1 MSTRIY
7 LRNGLGKPDVTDFG
21 GASGELLI
29 DLQDKVIW
37 TLDGA
42 GTSVVQLGSDIS
54 TETID
59 WSQLDNV
66 PAEFPP
72 EMHRHEYDEIDNGKS
87 GQDAKTLNV
96 EIEEILEELANLES
110 EIGALQGNLTFA
122 GTVTMSNSQISQVTD
137 AGSAAGFS
145 VGAIPADPPAGSNNL
160 YFICEDGGVFD
171 GGTYNSGDWL
181 VSEGQGN
188 GWTGIH
194 FDATVS
200 VTWDEIGGKPTVF
213 PPDDHNQDISTIN
226 GLQDILD
233 GLSVDGHK
241 HEISDITNLQT
252 ELDSKASIISIS
264 GGTY

>member
-1 MSTRIY
+1 MATRIY
-7 LRNGLGKPDVTDFG
+7 LRHGLGKPDVSDFG
-21 GASGELLI
+21 GNGGEVLV
-29 DLQDKVIW
+29 DLQDKTLW
-37 TLDGA
+37 TLDAA

-66 PAEFPP
+66 PTEFNPAT
-72 EMHRHEYDEIDNGKS
+72 HRHEYTEIDNGKP
-87 GQDAKTLNV
+87 GGDAKTLDV
-96 EIEEILEELANLES
+96 EINNLLTELSNLAS

-122 GTVTMSNSQISQVTD
+122 GTVKMSNGTITQVTD
-137 AGSAAGFS
+137 AGQAAGFA
-145 VGAIPADPPAGSNNL
+145 VGAIPADPPSGSNNL
-160 YFICEDGGVFD
+160 YFICEDGGSFD
-171 GGTYNSGDWL
+171 GGVYNSGDWL
-181 VSEGQGN
+181 VSEGQGA

-200 VTWDEIGGKPTVF
+200 VNWGEIGNKPTVF

-233 GLSVDGHK
+233 DVSMDGHA
-241 HEISDITNLQT
+241 HEIDDVTGLKT
-252 ELDSKASIISIS
+252 ALDSKASIISIS

>member
-1 MSTRIY
+1 MATRIY

-21 GASGELLI
+21 GAQGELLI

-37 TLDGA
+37 TLDAA

-66 PAEFPP
+66 PTEFPP
-72 EMHRHEYDEIDNGKS
+72 EQHEHVYTEINNGKV
-87 GQDAKTLNV
+87 GQDAKDLET
-96 EIEEILEELANLES
+96 EISEILAELANLES

-122 GTVTMSNSQISQVTD
+122 GTVAMSTSTITQVTD
-137 AGSAAGFS
+137 AGADKGFS
-145 VGAIPADPPAGSNNL
+145 VGPIPADPPSGSDNL
-160 YFICEDGGVFD
+160 YFICEDGGIFD

-181 VSEGQGN
+181 VSEGQGK

-200 VTWDEIGGKPTVF
+200 VTWDEIGGKPLVF
-213 PPDDHNQDISTIN
+213 PPDDHNQEISTIN

-233 GLSVDGHK
+233 DLSVDGHT
-241 HEISDITNLQT
+241 HDISEINGLQA
-252 ELDSKASIISIS
+252 ELDGKASVISIS

>member
-1 MSTRIY
+1 MATRIY
-7 LRNGLGKPDVTDFG
+7 LRNGLGKPDVSDFG
-21 GASGELLI
+21 GSQGELLI

-37 TLDGA
+37 TLDSS
-42 GTSVVQLGSDIS
+42 GTAVVQLGSDIS

-66 PAEFPP
+66 PTEFPP
-72 EMHRHEYDEIDNGKS
+72 EQHDHLYTEINNGKA
-87 GQDAKTLNV
+87 GQDAKTLDV
-96 EIEEILEELANLES
+96 EIDDILAELANLES

-122 GTVTMSNSQISQVTD
+122 GTVTMSNSEISQVTD
-137 AGSAAGFS
+137 AGQAAGFS
-145 VGAIPADPPAGSNNL
+145 VGAIPSDPPAGSNNL

-200 VTWDEIGGKPTVF
+200 VTWDEIGGKPAVF
-213 PPDDHNQDISTIN
+213 PPDDHTQDISTIN
-226 GLQDILD
+226 GLQDLLD
-233 GLSVDGHK
+233 DLAVDGHT
-241 HEISDITNLQT
+241 HVIDDVDGLQDA
-252 ELDSKASIISIS
+252 LDGKASILAIS

>member
-7 LRNGLGKPDVTDFG
+7 LRHGLGKPDVSDFG
-21 GASGELLI
+21 GNGGEILV
-29 DLQDKVIW
+29 DLQSNMLW
-37 TLDGA
+37 TLDAA

-59 WSQLDNV
+59 WGQLDNV
-66 PAEFPP
+66 PTEFNPAP
-72 EMHRHEYDEIDNGKS
+72 HRHDYDEIDNGKS
-87 GQDAKTLNV
+87 GLDAKTLDV
-96 EIEEILEELANLES
+96 EIDEIMTHLANIDS
-110 EIGALQGNLTFA
+110 ELGALQGNLTFA
-122 GTVTMSNSQISQVTD
+122 GTVAMSTGTITQVTD
-137 AGSAAGFS
+137 AGDAAGFT
-145 VGAIPADPPAGSNNL
+145 VGQIPADPPSGSNNL
-160 YFICEDGGVFD
+160 YFICEDGGIFD

-181 VSEGQGN
+181 VSEGQGA

-200 VTWDEIGGKPTVF
+200 VNWGEIGNKPSVF

-233 GLSVDGHK
+233 NLSVDGHTHVIDDVDGLK
-241 HEISDITNLQT
+241 DA
-252 ELDSKASIISIS
+252 LDSKASIISIS